1 MHIKDYHASFHN
13 GSTDLRNALKSGKH
27 WWYGK
32 HGPRSKPT
40 AAMNQGS
47 AVHSRIGEPES
58 FNKEFAVKPEGL
70 NLGSKEGKIW
80 KKENPGKIIL
90 DHAFGESLQ
99 EIEKAFLESP
109 GRRYYEME
117 GDTEFTFMWT
127 QESVPAKCRPDWISE
142 DRKII
147 VDLKTTQDASKRGF
161 QRSIGTYG
169 YHIQAAWYCIGAEA
183 VTGVKTEE
191 FTFIAIE
198 KAAPYGIGVYKA
210 DQEMLEIGR
219 EKCQEALAMIATWE
233 DLQIFPDYSEGV
245 ELISLPPW
253 MRPKK
258 DVTPDSDHE
267 IELY

>member
-1 MHIKDYHASFHN
+1 MKN
-13 GSTDLRNALKSGKH
+13 WGSSQAREILKSPKKGYYSM
-27 WWYGK
+27 YGA
-32 HGPRSKPT
+32 RSAPT

-47 AVHSRIGEPES
+47 AVHARIGEPES
-58 FNKEFAVKPEGL
+58 FDKEFAVKPEGL
-70 NLGSKEGKIW
+70 NLGSKEGKLW
-80 KKENPGKIIL
+80 KQENTGKIIL

-99 EIEKAFLESP
+99 EIEKAFLASP

-117 GDTEFTFMWT
+117 GETEFSFVWD
-127 QESVPAKCRPDWISE
+127 QEGVPCKCRPDWISA

-161 QRSIGTYG
+161 QRSIGTYQ
-169 YHIQAAWYCIGAEA
+169 YHIQAAWYCMGVEA

-210 DQEMLEIGR
+210 DQEMLEIGK
-219 EKCQEALAMIATWE
+219 EKCHEALALIATCE
-233 DLQIFPDYSEGV
+233 DLQQWPDYSPEV

-253 MRPKK
+253 LRPKK